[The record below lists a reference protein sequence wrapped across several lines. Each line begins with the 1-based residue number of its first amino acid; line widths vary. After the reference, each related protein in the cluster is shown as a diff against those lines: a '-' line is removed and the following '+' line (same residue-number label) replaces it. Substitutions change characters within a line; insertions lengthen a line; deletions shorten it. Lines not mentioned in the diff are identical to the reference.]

1 MDNPIPCAPALTAS
15 AAVAATVAA
24 GARTVLV
31 AGASGLVGREILNA
45 LLTDS
50 SVSAVH
56 CVGRRA
62 AGTTDPRVI
71 SHIVDFALLPA
82 LPAVDEVYIA
92 LGTTIAV
99 AGSQQAFRAVDFD
112 AVVAVARAARAAGAQ
127 RLGVVSAMGA
137 NPQSSI
143 FYNRVKGEM
152 EAALATLG
160 YGTLVIARP
169 SVLAGDR
176 GALGQPVRSGESL
189 ALALSTV
196 LRPLVPRNL
205 RAIPAHKVARALIQA
220 VRAAQPGGQVL
231 RSGVMQRTA

>member
-62 AGTTDPRVI
+62 VGATDPRVI
-71 SHIVDFALLPA
+71 SHIVDFASLPA
-82 LPAVDEVYIA
+82 LPAVVEVYIA

-99 AGSQQAFRAVDFD
+99 AGGQQAFRTVDFES
-112 AVVAVARAARAAGAQ
+112 VVAVARAARAAGAQ

-137 NPQSSI
+137 KPQSSI

-152 EAALATLG
+152 EAAVAALG
-160 YGTLVIARP
+160 YDTLVIARP

-189 ALALSTV
+189 ALAVSTL

-220 VRAAQPGGQVL
+220 VQAARPGRQVL
-231 RSGVMQRTA
+231 LSGAMQRAG